1 MILKNNSEK
10 VIKLVRYY
18 ETLEFADKLKLAIN
32 IFESDYIKI
41 KSDKMLELLKQILR
55 IVDTNYNKYGM
66 INFLEYKHLLLMSA
80 QVMEMTEKEQSDFV
94 IKNKVRDVKIFLI
107 SLFIQISIIIYTFF
121 GKYGKIKRDKVKKGD
136 VKYE

>member
-1 MILKNNSEK
+1 MILTILITKIKKTRNMKGGKNYNIKNNSEK

-18 ETLEFADKLKLAIN
+18 EILEFSDKLRLAIN

-41 KSDKMLELLKQILR
+41 KSDKMLDLLKQILK

-66 INFLEYKHLLLMSA
+66 INIFEYRHLLLMPA

-94 IKNKVRDVKIFLI
+94 YEVLADIY
-107 SLFIQISIIIYTFF
+107 SIIHY
-121 GKYGKIKRDKVKKGD
+121 
-136 VKYE
+136 

>member
-18 ETLEFADKLKLAIN
+18 ETLEFADKLRLAIN

-41 KSDKMLELLKQILR
+41 KSDKMLDLLKQILR
-55 IVDTNYNKYGM
+55 IVDKNYNKYGM
-66 INFLEYKHLLLMSA
+66 INFFEYRHLLLMSA

-94 IKNKVRDVKIFLI
+94 YEILYDIY
-107 SLFIQISIIIYTFF
+107 SII
-121 GKYGKIKRDKVKKGD
+121 KIAS
-136 VKYE
+136 

>member
-18 ETLEFADKLKLAIN
+18 ETLEFADKLRLAIN
-32 IFESDYIKI
+32 IFETDYIKI
-41 KSDKMLELLKQILR
+41 KSDKMLDILKQILR

-66 INFLEYKHLLLMSA
+66 INFLEYRHLLLMSE

-94 IKNKVRDVKIFLI
+94 YEILYDLYEIISTHKI
-107 SLFIQISIIIYTFF
+107 
-121 GKYGKIKRDKVKKGD
+121 D
-136 VKYE
+136 

>member
-18 ETLEFADKLKLAIN
+18 ETLEFADKLRLAIN

-41 KSDKMLELLKQILR
+41 KSDKMLDLLKQILR

-66 INFLEYKHLLLMSA
+66 INILEYRHLLLMSA

-94 IKNKVRDVKIFLI
+94 YEVLGDIYKVIVK
-107 SLFIQISIIIYTFF
+107 
-121 GKYGKIKRDKVKKGD
+121 
-136 VKYE
+136 

>member
-18 ETLEFADKLKLAIN
+18 ETLEFADKLRLAIN

-41 KSDKMLELLKQILR
+41 KSDKMLKLLKQILR
-55 IVDTNYNKYGM
+55 IFDTNYNKYEM
-66 INFLEYKHLLLMSA
+66 INFLEYRHLLLMSA

-94 IKNKVRDVKIFLI
+94 YEVLADIYKILN
-107 SLFIQISIIIYTFF
+107 T
-121 GKYGKIKRDKVKKGD
+121 R
-136 VKYE
+136 

>member
-18 ETLEFADKLKLAIN
+18 ETLEFADKLRLAIN
-32 IFESDYIKI
+32 IFESDYINI
-41 KSDKMLELLKQILR
+41 KSDKMLDLLKQILR

-66 INFLEYKHLLLMSA
+66 INRHLLLMSA

-94 IKNKVRDVKIFLI
+94 YEVLGD
-107 SLFIQISIIIYTFF
+107 IYTSIQ
-121 GKYGKIKRDKVKKGD
+121 G
-136 VKYE
+136 

>member
-18 ETLEFADKLKLAIN
+18 ETLEFADKLRLAIN

-41 KSDKMLELLKQILR
+41 KSDKMLDILKQILK

-66 INFLEYKHLLLMSA
+66 INFLEYRHLLLMSA
-80 QVMEMTEKEQSDFV
+80 QVMEMTEKEQSMFV
-94 IKNKVRDVKIFLI
+94 YEMLYNIYF
-107 SLFIQISIIIYTFF
+107 FINN
-121 GKYGKIKRDKVKKGD
+121 
-136 VKYE
+136 

>member
-18 ETLEFADKLKLAIN
+18 ETLEFADKLRLAIN

-41 KSDKMLELLKQILR
+41 KSDKMLDLLKQILK

-66 INFLEYKHLLLMSA
+66 INFLEYRHLLLMSA
-80 QVMEMTEKEQSDFV
+80 QVMEMTEKEQSNFV
-94 IKNKVRDVKIFLI
+94 YEMLYNIYILI
-107 SLFIQISIIIYTFF
+107 NN
-121 GKYGKIKRDKVKKGD
+121 
-136 VKYE
+136 

>member
-18 ETLEFADKLKLAIN
+18 ETLEFADKLILAIN

-41 KSDKMLELLKQILR
+41 KRDLLKQILK

-66 INFLEYKHLLLMSA
+66 INFLEYRHLLLISA
-80 QVMEMTEKEQSDFV
+80 QVMEMTEKEQSSFV
-94 IKNKVRDVKIFLI
+94 YEVLGDIYMTIKN
-107 SLFIQISIIIYTFF
+107 
-121 GKYGKIKRDKVKKGD
+121 
-136 VKYE
+136 